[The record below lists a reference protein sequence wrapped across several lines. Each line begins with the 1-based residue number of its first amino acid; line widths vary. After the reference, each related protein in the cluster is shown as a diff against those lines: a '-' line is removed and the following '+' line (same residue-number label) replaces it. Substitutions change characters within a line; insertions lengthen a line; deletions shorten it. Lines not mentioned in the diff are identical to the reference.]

1 MKNLLLFLF
10 VSASIIA
17 CTNQET
23 KTELAE
29 SAAPAQAETFDKVA
43 TEAKLM
49 SMEAS
54 WVLSALDKDHG
65 VKFIEENLA
74 DDFSQFNANGGK
86 QDKSELLKSKA
97 ATKETITEVINGDM
111 VLTFYSDNVATIVG
125 SHVTKGK
132 DEAGKVFTKTSFWT
146 DTFMERK
153 GKWQAIASGE
163 SNKKVFN

>member
-17 CTNQET
+17 CTNKET
-23 KTELAE
+23 KTALAE
-29 SAAPAQAETFDKVA
+29 SAAPAQAETFDKA
-43 TEAKLM
+43 AIEAKLM
-49 SMEAS
+49 NMEAS

-146 DTFMERK
+146 DTFMERN
-153 GKWQAIASGE
+153 GNWQAIASGE
-163 SNKKVFN
+163 SNKIVFN